1 MPSCERGEPTLSF
14 RVSQNFEEKIPKLT
28 KMRFVRSTYVIISG
42 TSPNTFLAALWLY
55 GIPESGLGRMA
66 LYTKY
71 THIARIPTSNDI
83 AEAILRYA
91 IILVSV

>member
-1 MPSCERGEPTLSF
+1 MPSRERCEPTLSF
-14 RVSQNFEEKIPKLT
+14 RFSQNFDEKTPELT

-55 GIPESGLGRMA
+55 GIPENGLGRMA
-66 LYTKY
+66 LYKEY
-71 THIARIPTSNDI
+71 THIARIPKSNDV

-91 IILVSV
+91 IVSIYV